1 MSFGIALLV
10 SFYVPSGIFHLR
22 ENYQKFSRN
31 ICICIL
37 QVLIYPFMLPAYRFI
52 DICSN
57 KNTNHIAF
65 LEKSYFLID
74 APLKLILLAILILS
88 TEDLFEE
95 NHRTILWYVH
105 MKFGGWH
112 DNILDIQKVS
122 FVSCLFYSFVI
133 TRSLFKLE
141 LQLLYDVSALYF
153 QTGAMIMSLIYL
165 EIYGLIAISLNFVIF
180 LGITRHENGCLFK
193 CITMLLNPINEICKS
208 NNMDVCCEISKI
220 TLYCLNMILCLV
232 MINGDFLNYD
242 KWTLLR
248 RAS

>member
-1 MSFGIALLV
+1 MSRYKKASINNL
-10 SFYVPSGIFHLR
+10 
-22 ENYQKFSRN
+22 SRN

-133 TRSLFKLE
+133 TRSLFKPE
-141 LQLLYDVSALYF
+141 LFQTHLLDGLIQLLYDVSALYF
-153 QTGAMIMSLIYL
+153 QTGALIMSLIYL
-165 EIYGLIAISLNFVIF
+165 EIYGLIAISLNFGIF